1 MACFVID
8 SFDGSIRLLRP
19 PETQQDFADLGAA
32 LQANAQGATPGGEGA
47 EQYSQVA
54 LFGAICLAI
63 SKVLPP

>member
-32 LQANAQGATPGGEGA
+32 LQANAQGATPGA